1 MAEKNYLQKLHEE
14 YLEKFRV
21 RTIHELI
28 ECFNREVGCKGWT
41 GSRGAYL
48 VALRDVFEESDY
60 ELDSSVFMEGSTSY
74 SRKIKLEGNKIVP
87 CD

>member
-1 MAEKNYLQKLHEE
+1 MHKHILL
-14 YLEKFRV
+14 RV
-21 RTIHELI
+21 IR
-28 ECFNREVGCKGWT
+28 KGWT